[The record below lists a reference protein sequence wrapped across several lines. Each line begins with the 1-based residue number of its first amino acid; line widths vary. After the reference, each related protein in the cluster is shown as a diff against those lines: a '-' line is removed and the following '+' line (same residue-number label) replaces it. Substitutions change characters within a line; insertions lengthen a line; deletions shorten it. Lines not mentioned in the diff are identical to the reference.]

1 MGMGFRNGGYMDG
14 FGGNGPGAW
23 GIVMFVAFWVAVALV
38 LLALIRHYRH
48 SPHHLHEYG
57 AGIGHGPVVAVAPV
71 APVAPVVAANPA
83 INILMERFAKGE
95 VSEEEYTR
103 RLTMLKGS

>member
-23 GIVMFVAFWVAVALV
+23 GIVMFVAFWVAIALV

-57 AGIGHGPVVAVAPV
+57 AGIGHGPG
-71 APVAPVVAANPA
+71 PVAPVVTATPA
-83 INILMERFAKGE
+83 IGILMERFARGE

-103 RLTMLKGS
+103 RLTLLKGS